1 MKQKLSLPTLIFMV
15 MMTFSLSSCTEEKAQ
30 LSFPLSAE
38 IFKSI
43 VDKQVAFTALT
54 HSAVSWAWDF
64 GDGKS
69 STEKNPVHVYAEG
82 GYYKATLTAK
92 DATGASV
99 VKEVKLAIALTQY
112 ALLTGDH
119 TDPNYKGKTWKL
131 SADHSTH
138 GDYLATADLNLTTM
152 DPDITPLPTGAFG
165 LYLGLGEVYDDTY
178 TFFFDGKF
186 GHDLKADKA
195 AFGGIVHQLKTN
207 GGAGIVKMSS
217 ISDFP
222 LCTAKYT
229 PETGATFTYVAKED
243 LSVASAYGPPNYVV
257 TYKGVSTLNFSGT
270 EFLGFMDKQRKVI
283 VQQITDRTMKVVM
296 FAALHPT
303 YYPLNTTAL
312 VLSFEV
318 VD

>member
-1 MKQKLSLPTLIFMV
+1 
-15 MMTFSLSSCTEEKAQ
+15 
-30 LSFPLSAE
+30 
-38 IFKSI
+38 
-43 VDKQVAFTALT
+43 
-54 HSAVSWAWDF
+54 
-64 GDGKS
+64 
-69 STEKNPVHVYAEG
+69 
-82 GYYKATLTAK
+82 
-92 DATGASV
+92 
-99 VKEVKLAIALTQY
+99 
-112 ALLTGDH
+112 
-119 TDPNYKGKTWKL
+119 
-131 SADHSTH
+131 
-138 GDYLATADLNLTTM
+138 
-152 DPDITPLPTGAFG
+152 
-165 LYLGLGEVYDDTY
+165 
-178 TFFFDGKF
+178 
-186 GHDLKADKA
+186 
-195 AFGGIVHQLKTN
+195 
-207 GGAGIVKMSS
+207 MSS